1 MHRDTHRMEGDSS
14 QKWNGRFP
22 VSERRHRMA
31 GCILAH
37 IIIVTSELRDSV
49 FYGMPLALADCMN
62 HQTLNNNQFE
72 STYALLVRSEEKGRG
87 ILEAVLYVAFIL
99 SAVVLIWD
107 FAHSSV
113 SLPAAGLERGAV
125 SQAAKTQMISRI

>member
-1 MHRDTHRMEGDSS
+1 
-14 QKWNGRFP
+14 
-22 VSERRHRMA
+22 MA
-31 GCILAH
+31 ECILVH
-37 IIIVTSELRDSV
+37 IIIVTSELRDSA
-49 FYGMPLALADCMN
+49 FCGMPLALADCMN

-99 SAVVLIWD
+99 SAVVLIWE

-113 SLPAAGLERGAV
+113 SLPANGPEQDAV

>member
-1 MHRDTHRMEGDSS
+1 MHRDTHRMEAESS

-22 VSERRHRMA
+22 VPEHRHRMTW
-31 GCILAH
+31 CIVVD
-37 IIIVTSELRDSV
+37 IIIVMSELRDGV
-49 FYGMPLALADCMN
+49 FCGMPLALADCMN
-62 HQTLNNNQFE
+62 HQTHNNQFE

-87 ILEAVLYVAFIL
+87 VLEALLYVAFIL
-99 SAVVLIWD
+99 SAVVLIWE

-113 SLPAAGLERGAV
+113 SLPAAGLEQGAV